1 MLTGNDKQSG
11 YTFLGLLLVIM
22 IAGLVLAEAGNTW
35 SNLRQREREQELL
48 KVGDKIREA
57 IGNYYQRSPGLVK
70 QYPRR
75 LEDLLRDDRFP
86 QPQRYLRKLYADPL
100 TGQPNWGTLEG
111 PSGGIMGVYSLSSQ
125 KPFKKNNFPPIY
137 ESFAKKKMYIE
148 WIFAYLPETDSQ
160 LNPGQSNSPYG
171 F

>member
-22 IAGLVLAEAGNTW
+22 IAGLVLAQAGNTW

-70 QYPRR
+70 QYPRT
-75 LEDLLRDDRFP
+75 LEALLRDDRFP
-86 QPQRYLRKLYADPL
+86 QPQRYLRQLYADPL
-100 TGQPNWGTLEG
+100 TGIVNWGVLEA
-111 PSGGIMGVYSLSSQ
+111 PSGGIMGVYSLAPG
-125 KPFKKNNFPPIY
+125 KPFKQRNFPPLY
-137 ESFAKKKMYIE
+137 ESFEKKKLYTE
-148 WIFAYLPETDSQ
+148 WMFAYLPEADAQ
-160 LNPGQSNSPYG
+160 LNPGQSNNPYG